1 MSKGNFSGFFLSFFN
16 FIFARNR
23 LFSFFN
29 YQAVKFSMFP
39 IDLISLDI
47 KLLESTFEETM
58 QGEEG
63 IIEILVGQL
72 VNIESKFPKYMI

>member
-1 MSKGNFSGFFLSFFN
+1 
-16 FIFARNR
+16 
-23 LFSFFN
+23 
-29 YQAVKFSMFP
+29 MFP